1 MGTRTAKNTYKQ
13 GQTHVQWGNCFY
25 KQVSDTQTQV
35 CLKAGGGSEKSRFWV
50 QKRRLSTLTANAA
63 CQLNVLGHD
72 RHTLGVDRAQVGVL
86 KTGQPGRPRL
96 PPAVP

>member
-50 QKRRLSTLTANAA
+50 QKRPFKHAHRE
-63 CQLNVLGHD
+63 C
-72 RHTLGVDRAQVGVL
+72 GV
-86 KTGQPGRPRL
+86 
-96 PPAVP
+96 PAECPWA